1 MTDEPLDPERLRR
14 LQDAVAALPRTVE
27 PVRDAWP
34 AIRERIEAQR
44 VRAIAP
50 RRADAPARRPNRVV
64 WFAAAA
70 IVLVTLSSATTIL
83 VLRGR
88 ATPPLAS
95 RPVAA
100 PPAVAAVAAAP
111 DAGVEPS
118 ATRALPPRVVPA
130 AGGSLSLVFTR
141 YDAAAADL
149 TAELDA
155 RRVRLDPRTLAVL
168 DSCIRRID
176 AAIAEARSALR
187 EDPRNAVVTELLTVS
202 YRQKL
207 DLLKR
212 AADLPLGSLQD

>member
-27 PVRDAWP
+27 PARDAWP
-34 AIRERIEAQR
+34 AIRKRIEAQR

-50 RRADAPARRPNRVV
+50 RLADGPARRPSRVV

-70 IVLVTLSSATTIL
+70 VVLVTLSSATTIL
-83 VLRGR
+83 VLRSR
-88 ATPPLAS
+88 TTPALVTLPGAPAARLDA
-95 RPVAA
+95 PGVPGTAPA
-100 PPAVAAVAAAP
+100 PP
-111 DAGVEPS
+111 S
-118 ATRALPPRVVPA
+118 RVVRASA
-130 AGGSLSLVFTR
+130 ASISTVFAR

-149 TAELDA
+149 TAELDM
-155 RRVRLDPRTLAVL
+155 RRTRLDPRTLAVL
-168 DSCIRRID
+168 DTCIRRID

-187 EDPRNAVVTELLTVS
+187 QDPKNAVVTELLTVS